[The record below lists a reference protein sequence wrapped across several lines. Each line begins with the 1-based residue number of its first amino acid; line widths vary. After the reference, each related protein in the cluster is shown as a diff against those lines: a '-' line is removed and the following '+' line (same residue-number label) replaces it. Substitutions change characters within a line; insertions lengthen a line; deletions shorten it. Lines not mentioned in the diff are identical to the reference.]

1 MFARRHLTPFL
12 YQQSIMPTNDIKRL
26 LSSPESVNFSYLPMS
41 GDGRVVVFISRFAYL
56 PLDTHGDQQNGTGLD
71 VYAKNLSANT
81 FQLASITAAGVV
93 GTSISDDPAISADG
107 RFAAFSTFSSELK
120 YNSETYQSVV
130 VKNLLTGELLRADSN
145 AAGAYNNG
153 GAGHPSLSANGR
165 YVAFE
170 SYGSNMIAGDADGY
184 PDVLVKDLVTG
195 AVVKASLTSN
205 GQALNA
211 GAWEPALSADG
222 RFLAFTST
230 ASNVSVDDYTS
241 RVYLKD
247 LGSGALTLVSSTAK
261 GVPST
266 ASSSDAT
273 VSADGRYVG
282 FQGGPDLLANNPEF
296 GVFLYV
302 KDMHAGLLQMASAN
316 ATGQAANALSHGLQ
330 LSADGRFAVFVS
342 SASNLVEGDTNG
354 DNDVFLKD
362 MLTGAIRRLSLSPDG
377 VQANGASDAARISG
391 DGGTVTFRSDASN
404 LFAGDDNNEGDA
416 FVVKVDPAFLN
427 AWAGRIT
434 GSASG
439 EQLAGSA
446 ADDHLLGLGGNDS
459 IDGGAGADMAVLRGW
474 RADYTVTLSGDSMV
488 VRDNTGLDGT
498 DTLTRVE
505 RLHFTDA
512 TIAYDIEGTAGQAYR
527 LYQAAFNRTPD
538 AGGLGFWIA
547 QMDKGMGINA
557 VAQAMM
563 GSIEFTAMYGTAPSN
578 AALVDKFYLN
588 VLHRTGEPAGVQYWN
603 GMLDTKT
610 VTPAQ
615 VLALISEGS
624 ENQAA
629 LIGTIE
635 KGIAYLPY

>member
-1 MFARRHLTPFL
+1 
-12 YQQSIMPTNDIKRL
+12 MPTNNIKRA
-26 LSSPESVNFSYLPMS
+26 LSSPESIYFSYLPVS
-41 GDGRVVVFISRFAYL
+41 GDGRAMVFLSSFAYL
-56 PLDTHGDQQNGTGLD
+56 PLDTHGNNLNGNGLD
-71 VYAKNLSANT
+71 VYVKNLSAGT
-81 FQLASITAAGVV
+81 FQLASITAAGVL
-93 GTSISDDPAISADG
+93 GTSIFDDPTISSDG
-107 RFAAFSTFSSELK
+107 RFAAFSTTSSELK
-120 YNSETYQSVV
+120 NSTSIYPSVV
-130 VKNLLTGELLRADSN
+130 VKNLLTGELLRADSD
-145 AAGAYNNG
+145 AAGVSNNG
-153 GAGHPSLSANGR
+153 GAGQPSLSANGR
-165 YVAFE
+165 YVAFA
-170 SYGSNMIAGDADGY
+170 SYGTNMIAGDTDVY

-195 AVVKASLTSN
+195 AIVKGSLTSS
-205 GQALNA
+205 GGVLNA

-230 ASNVSVDDYTS
+230 ASNVAADDYTS

-247 LGSGALTLVSSTAK
+247 LGSGALTLVSSNAK

-266 ASSSDAT
+266 AASVEAT

-302 KDMHAGLLQMASAN
+302 KDMQTGFLQMASAN
-316 ATGQAANALSHGLQ
+316 AAGQPANGASHDLQ

-342 SASNLVEGDTNG
+342 SASNLVQGDTNG
-354 DNDVFLKD
+354 VTDVFLKD
-362 MLTGAIRRLSLSPDG
+362 MLTGAIGRLSLSPDG
-377 VQANGASDAARISG
+377 VQGNGASDAAQISG
-391 DGGTVTFRSDASN
+391 DGGTVTFRSNASN

-416 FVVKVDPAFLN
+416 FVVKIDPAFLN
-427 AWAGRIT
+427 AWTGRIT
-434 GSASG
+434 GSESG
-439 EQLAGSA
+439 EQLTGSTVS
-446 ADDHLLGLGGNDS
+446 DHLIGLGGNDS

-474 RADYTVTLSGDSMV
+474 RADYTVTRSGASLV

-505 RLHFTDA
+505 RLHFIDA
-512 TIAYDIEGTAGQAYR
+512 TVAYDIDGTAGQAYR

-547 QMDKGMGINA
+547 QMDGGMGINA

-563 GSIEFTAMYGTAPSN
+563 GSNEFTALYGAAPSN

-588 VLHRTGEPAGVQYWN
+588 VLHRSGEPAGVQYWN
-603 GMLDTKT
+603 DMLDTKA

-635 KGIAYLPY
+635 NGIAYLPY